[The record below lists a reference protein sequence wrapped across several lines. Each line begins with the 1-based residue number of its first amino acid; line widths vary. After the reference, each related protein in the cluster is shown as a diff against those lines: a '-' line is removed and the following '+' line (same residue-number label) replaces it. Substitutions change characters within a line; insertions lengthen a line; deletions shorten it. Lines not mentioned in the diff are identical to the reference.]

1 MSSKNENGIL
11 ISDIADKNQNQLFE
25 KILRNVS
32 NWNKLFNSKDTEIEE
47 IMNSISKTDIYNDHI
62 IENICFVDSKT
73 SKLNQV
79 ADILLYILKKII
91 EIKNSTKNTS
101 KLEEILSN
109 LEGSVKSLWLANTNF
124 CEIDKNNKYEFMFV
138 KQIYSEKISNHFVF

>member
-1 MSSKNENGIL
+1 M
-11 ISDIADKNQNQLFE
+11 
-25 KILRNVS
+25 
-32 NWNKLFNSKDTEIEE
+32 
-47 IMNSISKTDIYNDHI
+47 
-62 IENICFVDSKT
+62 
-73 SKLNQV
+73 
-79 ADILLYILKKII
+79 I

-124 CEIDKNNKYEFMFV
+124 CEIDKNKNNNYEFMFV